1 MFASRVTKDIKTP
14 STPSYTVT
22 IRALSGRA
30 KERCQQATLTKA
42 ASMVEQMGGAAVL
55 EQIQKLGG
63 EKAVKDEVEDKTPAA
78 AFDKD
83 QVLMDGVVSWTA
95 KEPVTPDTLGD
106 LEGDTSDVLFKEILT
121 LSNVPVT
128 ADDVTKQEKKRKN
141 G

>member
-1 MFASRVTKDIKTP
+1 
-14 STPSYTVT
+14 
-22 IRALSGRA
+22 
-30 KERCQQATLTKA
+30 
-42 ASMVEQMGGAAVL
+42 MVEQMGGAAVL
-55 EQIQKLGG
+55 EQIQNLGG
-63 EKAVKDEVEDKTPAA
+63 EKAVKDEVEDKNPAA

-106 LEGDTSDVLFKEILT
+106 LEGDTSDVLFKEILR